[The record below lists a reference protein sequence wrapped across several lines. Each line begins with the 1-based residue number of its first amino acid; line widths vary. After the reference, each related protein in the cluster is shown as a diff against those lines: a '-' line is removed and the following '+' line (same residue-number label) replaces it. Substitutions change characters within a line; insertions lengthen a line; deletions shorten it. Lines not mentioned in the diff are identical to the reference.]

1 MKTKLYNLMA
11 KTGVLCAVVLATAC
25 VSVQA
30 QSLQY
35 RIRVNIPFDFSIAD
49 KKLPAGNYSVGRAIQ
64 NSDNTVLSIL
74 DGRGHTKEM
83 HMSIPVLSADTK
95 NQATLVFHR
104 YGDEYFLYQV
114 WTAGE
119 TTGRQFPK
127 SSAERALQSQLMTNQ
142 SSGKVTP
149 KMTVDTVTVA
159 GVLH

>member
-11 KTGVLCAVVLATAC
+11 KAGVLCAVVLATAC

-35 RIRVNIPFDFSIAD
+35 RIRVNIPFDFSIAN

-74 DGRGHTKEM
+74 DGRGHTREARL
-83 HMSIPVLSADTK
+83 SIPVFAAEAK

-119 TTGRQFPK
+119 TTGRQFLK
-127 SSAERALQSQLMTNQ
+127 SSAERALQSQRMTNQ

-149 KMTVDTVTVA
+149 KVTVETVTVA

>member
-11 KTGVLCAVVLATAC
+11 KAGVLCAVVLATAF

-35 RIRVNIPFDFSIAD
+35 RIRVNIPFDFSIAN
-49 KKLPAGNYSVGRAIQ
+49 KKLPAGNYSIGRAIQ

-74 DGRGHTKEM
+74 DGRGHTKEARL
-83 HMSIPVLSADTK
+83 SIPVLAAEAK

-119 TTGRQFPK
+119 TTGRQFLK
-127 SSAERALQSQLMTNQ
+127 SSAERALQSQRMTNQ

-149 KMTVDTVTVA
+149 KVTVETVTVA

>member
-11 KTGVLCAVVLATAC
+11 KAGVLCAVVLATAC

-35 RIRVNIPFDFSIAD
+35 RIRVNIPFDFSIAN
-49 KKLPAGNYSVGRAIQ
+49 KKLPAGNYSIGRAIQ

-74 DGRGHTKEM
+74 DGRGHTKEARL
-83 HMSIPVLSADTK
+83 SIPVLAAEAK

-119 TTGRQFPK
+119 TTGRQFLK
-127 SSAERALQSQLMTNQ
+127 SSAERALQSQRMTNQ

-149 KMTVDTVTVA
+149 KMKVETVTVA
-159 GVLH
+159 GVLE

>member
-1 MKTKLYNLMA
+1 MA
-11 KTGVLCAVVLATAC
+11 KAGVLCAVVLATAC

-35 RIRVNIPFDFSIAD
+35 RIRVNIPFDFSIAN
-49 KKLPAGNYSVGRAIQ
+49 KKLPAGNYSIGRAIQ

-74 DGRGHTKEM
+74 DGRGHTKEARL
-83 HMSIPVLSADTK
+83 SIPVLAAEAK

-119 TTGRQFPK
+119 TTGRQFLK
-127 SSAERALQSQLMTNQ
+127 SSAERALQSQRMTNQ

-149 KMTVDTVTVA
+149 KVTVETVTVA

>member
-11 KTGVLCAVVLATAC
+11 KARVLCAVVLATAC

-35 RIRVNIPFDFSIAD
+35 RIRVNIPFDFSIAN
-49 KKLPAGNYSVGRAIQ
+49 KKLPAGNYSIGRAIQ

-74 DGRGHTKEM
+74 DGRGHTKEARL
-83 HMSIPVLSADTK
+83 SIPVLAAEAK

-119 TTGRQFPK
+119 TTGRQFLK
-127 SSAERALQSQLMTNQ
+127 SSAERALQSQRMTNQ

-149 KMTVDTVTVA
+149 KVTVETVTVA

>member
-11 KTGVLCAVVLATAC
+11 KAGVLCAIVLATAC

-35 RIRVNIPFDFSIAD
+35 RIRVNIPFDFSIGN
-49 KKLPAGNYSVGRAIQ
+49 KKLPAGNYSIGRAIQ

-74 DGRGHTKEM
+74 DGRGHTKEARL
-83 HMSIPVLSADTK
+83 SIPVLAAEAK

-119 TTGRQFPK
+119 TTGRQFVK
-127 SSAERALQSQLMTNQ
+127 SSAERALESQRMTNQ

-149 KMTVDTVTVA
+149 KMTVETVTVA

>member
-11 KTGVLCAVVLATAC
+11 KAGVLCAVVLATAC

-35 RIRVNIPFDFSIAD
+35 RIRVNIPFDFSIGN
-49 KKLPAGNYSVGRAIQ
+49 KKLPAGNYSIGRAIQ

-74 DGRGHTKEM
+74 DGRGHTKEARL
-83 HMSIPVLSADTK
+83 SIPVLAAEAK

-119 TTGRQFPK
+119 TTGRQFLK
-127 SSAERALQSQLMTNQ
+127 SSAERALQSQGMTNQ
-142 SSGKVTP
+142 SSGKATP
-149 KMTVDTVTVA
+149 KMTVETVTAA
-159 GVLH
+159 GVLQ

>member
-11 KTGVLCAVVLATAC
+11 KAGVLCAVVLATAC

-35 RIRVNIPFDFSIAD
+35 RIRVNIPFDFSIAN
-49 KKLPAGNYSVGRAIQ
+49 KKLPAGNYSIGRAIQ

-74 DGRGHTKEM
+74 DGRGHTKEARL
-83 HMSIPVLSADTK
+83 SIPVLAAEAK

-119 TTGRQFPK
+119 TTGRQFLK
-127 SSAERALQSQLMTNQ
+127 SSAERALQSQRVTNQ

-149 KMTVDTVTVA
+149 KVTVETVTVA

>member
-11 KTGVLCAVVLATAC
+11 KAGVLCAVVLATAC

-35 RIRVNIPFDFSIAD
+35 RIRVNIPFDFSIAN
-49 KKLPAGNYSVGRAIQ
+49 KKLPAGNYSIGRAIQ
-64 NSDNTVLSIL
+64 NSDNSVLSIL
-74 DGRGHTKEM
+74 DGRGHTKEARL
-83 HMSIPVLSADTK
+83 SIPVLAAEAK

-119 TTGRQFPK
+119 TTGRQFLK
-127 SSAERALQSQLMTNQ
+127 SSAERALQSQRMTNQ

-149 KMTVDTVTVA
+149 KVTVETVTVA

>member
-11 KTGVLCAVVLATAC
+11 KAGVLCAVVLATAC

-35 RIRVNIPFDFSIAD
+35 RIRVNIPFDFSIAN
-49 KKLPAGNYSVGRAIQ
+49 KKLPAGNYSIGRAIQ

-74 DGRGHTKEM
+74 DGRGYTKEARL
-83 HMSIPVLSADTK
+83 SIPVQAAEAK

-119 TTGRQFPK
+119 TTGRQFLK
-127 SSAERALQSQLMTNQ
+127 SSAERALQSQRMTNQ
-142 SSGKVTP
+142 SSGKMTP
-149 KMTVDTVTVA
+149 KVTVETVTVA

>member
-1 MKTKLYNLMA
+1 MKTKLYNLIA
-11 KTGVLCAVVLATAC
+11 KAGVLCAVVLATAF

-30 QSLQY
+30 QSPAY

-49 KKLPAGNYSVGRAIQ
+49 KKLPAGNYSIGRAMQ

-74 DGRGHTKEM
+74 DGRGHTKESRL
-83 HMSIPVLSADTK
+83 SIPVQSFDAK

-114 WTAGE
+114 WAAGE

-127 SSAERALQSQLMTNQ
+127 SSAEREIQNRVMTRE
-142 SSGKVTP
+142 SSGKMTP
-149 KMTVDTVTVA
+149 KVTVETVTVA
-159 GVLH
+159 GVLQ

>member
-11 KTGVLCAVVLATAC
+11 KAGVLCAVVLATAC

-35 RIRVNIPFDFSIAD
+35 RIRVNIPFDFSIAN
-49 KKLPAGNYSVGRAIQ
+49 KKLPAGNYSIGRAIQ

-74 DGRGHTKEM
+74 DGRGHTKEARL
-83 HMSIPVLSADTK
+83 SIPVLAAEAK

-119 TTGRQFPK
+119 TTGRQFLK
-127 SSAERALQSQLMTNQ
+127 SSAERALQSQRMTNQ

-149 KMTVDTVTVA
+149 KMTVETVTVA

>member
-11 KTGVLCAVVLATAC
+11 KTGVLCAVVLASTF

-49 KKLPAGNYSVGRAIQ
+49 KKLPAGSYSVGRAIQ

-119 TTGRQFPK
+119 TTGRQFPR

-149 KMTVDTVTVA
+149 KMTVETVTVA

>member
-11 KTGVLCAVVLATAC
+11 KAGVLCAVVLATAC

-35 RIRVNIPFDFSIAD
+35 RIRVNIPFDFSIAN
-49 KKLPAGNYSVGRAIQ
+49 KKLPAGNYSIGRAIQ

-74 DGRGHTKEM
+74 DGRGHTKEARL
-83 HMSIPVLSADTK
+83 SIPVLAAEAK

-119 TTGRQFPK
+119 TTGRQFLK
-127 SSAERALQSQLMTNQ
+127 SSVERALQSQRMTNQ

-149 KMTVDTVTVA
+149 KMKVETVTVA
-159 GVLH
+159 GVLE

>member
-1 MKTKLYNLMA
+1 MKIKLYNLMA
-11 KTGVLCAVVLATAC
+11 KAGVLCAIVLATAS
-25 VSVQA
+25 VSIQA

-35 RIRVNIPFDFSIAD
+35 RIRVNIPFDFSIAN
-49 KKLPAGNYSVGRAIQ
+49 KKLPAGNYSIGRAIQ

-74 DGRGHTKEM
+74 DGRGHTKEARL
-83 HMSIPVLSADTK
+83 SIPVLAAAAK

-127 SSAERALQSQLMTNQ
+127 SSAERALQSQRMTNQ

-149 KMTVDTVTVA
+149 KMTVETVTVA
-159 GVLH
+159 GVLQ

>member
-11 KTGVLCAVVLATAC
+11 KAGVLCAVVLATAC

-35 RIRVNIPFDFSIAD
+35 RIRVNIPFDFSIAN
-49 KKLPAGNYSVGRAIQ
+49 KKLPAGNYSIGRAIQ

-74 DGRGHTKEM
+74 DGSGHTKEARL
-83 HMSIPVLSADTK
+83 SIPVLAAEAK

-114 WTAGE
+114 WDAGE

-127 SSAERALQSQLMTNQ
+127 SSAEREIQSRFVPTG

-149 KMTVDTVTVA
+149 KGAVETVTIA
-159 GVLH
+159 GVLE

>member
-11 KTGVLCAVVLATAC
+11 KAGVLCAVVLATAC

-35 RIRVNIPFDFSIAD
+35 RIRVNIPFDFSIAN
-49 KKLPAGNYSVGRAIQ
+49 KKLPAGNYSIGRAIQ

-74 DGRGHTKEM
+74 DGRGHTKEARL
-83 HMSIPVLSADTK
+83 SIPVLAAEAK

-119 TTGRQFPK
+119 TTGRQFLK
-127 SSAERALQSQLMTNQ
+127 SSAERALQSQGMTNQ

-149 KMTVDTVTVA
+149 KMTVETVTVA

>member
-11 KTGVLCAVVLATAC
+11 KAGILCAVVLATAC

-35 RIRVNIPFDFSIAD
+35 RIRVNIPFDFSIAN
-49 KKLPAGNYSVGRAIQ
+49 KKLPAGNYSIGRAIQ

-74 DGRGHTKEM
+74 DGRGHTKEARL
-83 HMSIPVLSADTK
+83 SIPVLAAEAK

-119 TTGRQFPK
+119 TTGRQFLK
-127 SSAERALQSQLMTNQ
+127 SSAERALQSQRMTNQ

-149 KMTVDTVTVA
+149 KVTVETVTVA

>member
-1 MKTKLYNLMA
+1 MA
-11 KTGVLCAVVLATAC
+11 KAGVLCAVVLASTF

-35 RIRVNIPFDFSIAD
+35 RIKVNIPFDFSIAD
-49 KKLPAGNYSVGRAIQ
+49 KKLPAGNYSIGRAIQ

-74 DGRGHTKEM
+74 DGRGHTKEAR
-83 HMSIPVLSADTK
+83 MSIPVLASDPK

-127 SSAERALQSQLMTNQ
+127 SSAERALQSQRMTNQ

-149 KMTVDTVTVA
+149 KMTVETVTVA
-159 GVLH
+159 GVLQ

>member
-11 KTGVLCAVVLATAC
+11 KAGVLCAVVLATAC

-35 RIRVNIPFDFSIAD
+35 RIRVNIPFDFSIAN
-49 KKLPAGNYSVGRAIQ
+49 KKLPAGNYSIGRAIQ

-74 DGRGHTKEM
+74 DGRGHTKEARL
-83 HMSIPVLSADTK
+83 SIPVLAAEAK

-119 TTGRQFPK
+119 TTGRQFLK
-127 SSAERALQSQLMTNQ
+127 SSAERALQSQRMTNQ

-149 KMTVDTVTVA
+149 KVTVENVTVA

>member
-11 KTGVLCAVVLATAC
+11 KAGVLCAIVLATAC

-35 RIRVNIPFDFSIAD
+35 RIRVNIPFDFSIAN
-49 KKLPAGNYSVGRAIQ
+49 KKLPAGNYSIGRAIQ
-64 NSDNTVLSIL
+64 NSDNSVLSIL
-74 DGRGHTKEM
+74 DGRGHTREARL
-83 HMSIPVLSADTK
+83 SIPVLAAEAK

-119 TTGRQFPK
+119 TTGRQFLK
-127 SSAERALQSQLMTNQ
+127 SSAERALQSQRMTNQ

-149 KMTVDTVTVA
+149 KVTVETVTVA

>member
-11 KTGVLCAVVLATAC
+11 KAGVLCAVVLATAC

-35 RIRVNIPFDFSIAD
+35 RIRVNIPFDFSIAN
-49 KKLPAGNYSVGRAIQ
+49 KKLPAGNYSIGRAIQ

-74 DGRGHTKEM
+74 DGRGHTKEARL
-83 HMSIPVLSADTK
+83 SIPVLAAEAK

-114 WTAGE
+114 WDAGE
-119 TTGRQFPK
+119 TTGRQFLK
-127 SSAERALQSQLMTNQ
+127 SSAEREIQSRLVPAG

-149 KMTVDTVTVA
+149 KGAVETVTVA
-159 GVLH
+159 GVLE

>member
-149 KMTVDTVTVA
+149 KMTVETVTVA

>member
-11 KTGVLCAVVLATAC
+11 KAGVLCAVVLATAC

-35 RIRVNIPFDFSIAD
+35 RIRVNIPFDFSIAN
-49 KKLPAGNYSVGRAIQ
+49 KKLPAGNYSIGRAIQ

-74 DGRGHTKEM
+74 DGRGHTKEARL
-83 HMSIPVLSADTK
+83 SIPVLAAEAK

-119 TTGRQFPK
+119 TTGRQFLK
-127 SSAERALQSQLMTNQ
+127 SSAERALQSQRMTNQ

-149 KMTVDTVTVA
+149 KVTVETVTVA

>member
-11 KTGVLCAVVLATAC
+11 KAGVLCAIVLATAC

-35 RIRVNIPFDFSIAD
+35 RIRVNIPFDFSIGN
-49 KKLPAGNYSVGRAIQ
+49 KKLPAGNYSIGRAIQ

-74 DGRGHTKEM
+74 DGRGHTKEARL
-83 HMSIPVLSADTK
+83 SIPVLAAEAK

-119 TTGRQFPK
+119 TTGRQFLK
-127 SSAERALQSQLMTNQ
+127 SSAERALQSQGMTNQ
-142 SSGKVTP
+142 SSGKATP
-149 KMTVDTVTVA
+149 KMTVETVSVA

>member
-11 KTGVLCAVVLATAC
+11 KAGVLCAVVLATAC

-35 RIRVNIPFDFSIAD
+35 RIRVNIPFDFSIAN
-49 KKLPAGNYSVGRAIQ
+49 KKLPAGNYSIGRAIQ

-74 DGRGHTKEM
+74 DGRGHTKEARL
-83 HMSIPVLSADTK
+83 SIPVLAAEAK

-119 TTGRQFPK
+119 TTGRQFLK
-127 SSAERALQSQLMTNQ
+127 SSAERALQSQGMTNQ
-142 SSGKVTP
+142 SSGKATP
-149 KMTVDTVTVA
+149 KMTVATVTAA
-159 GVLH
+159 GVLQ

>member
-11 KTGVLCAVVLATAC
+11 KAGVLCAIVLATAC

-35 RIRVNIPFDFSIAD
+35 RIRVNIPFDFSIAN
-49 KKLPAGNYSVGRAIQ
+49 KKLPAGNYSIGRAIE

-74 DGRGHTKEM
+74 DGRGHTREARL
-83 HMSIPVLSADTK
+83 SIPVLAAEAK

-119 TTGRQFPK
+119 TTGRQFLK
-127 SSAERALQSQLMTNQ
+127 SSAERALQSQRMTNQ

-149 KMTVDTVTVA
+149 KMTVETVTVA

>member
-11 KTGVLCAVVLATAC
+11 KAGVLCAVVLATAC

-35 RIRVNIPFDFSIAD
+35 RIRVNIPFDFSIAN
-49 KKLPAGNYSVGRAIQ
+49 KKLPAGNYSIGRAIQ

-74 DGRGHTKEM
+74 DGRGHTKEARL
-83 HMSIPVLSADTK
+83 SIPVLAAEAK

-119 TTGRQFPK
+119 TTGRQFLK
-127 SSAERALQSQLMTNQ
+127 SSAERALQSQRMTNQ
-142 SSGKVTP
+142 SSGKMTP
-149 KMTVDTVTVA
+149 KVTVETVTVA

>member
-1 MKTKLYNLMA
+1 MA
-11 KTGVLCAVVLATAC
+11 KAGVLCAVVLATAC

-35 RIRVNIPFDFSIAD
+35 RIRVNIPFDFSIAN
-49 KKLPAGNYSVGRAIQ
+49 KKLPAGNYSIGRAIQ

-74 DGRGHTKEM
+74 DGRGHTKEARL
-83 HMSIPVLSADTK
+83 SIPVLAAEAK

-119 TTGRQFPK
+119 TTGRQFLK
-127 SSAERALQSQLMTNQ
+127 SSAERALQSQRMTNQ

-149 KMTVDTVTVA
+149 KMKVETVTVA
-159 GVLH
+159 GVLE